1 VEKVLSR
8 KAKVMVYN
16 GQNDLIVE
24 TPGTFKWVEMVHYD
38 KAEEFRYWFWDIF
51 RNTLFST
58 WKVDGK
64 TAGYRKQVGLLELR
78 TVNNAGHLV
87 PMDQG
92 PAARALLQDF
102 VKFSLANIEEKTNW
116 YW

>member
-1 VEKVLSR
+1 
-8 KAKVMVYN
+8 
-16 GQNDLIVE
+16 
-24 TPGTFKWVEMVHYD
+24 
-38 KAEEFRYWFWDIF
+38 
-51 RNTLFST
+51 LFST

-64 TAGYRKQVGLLELR
+64 TAGYRKQVGLYEIR

-102 VKFSLANIEEKTNW
+102 VKFSLTDVQEGKPETFEKVNVAEN
-116 YW
+116 